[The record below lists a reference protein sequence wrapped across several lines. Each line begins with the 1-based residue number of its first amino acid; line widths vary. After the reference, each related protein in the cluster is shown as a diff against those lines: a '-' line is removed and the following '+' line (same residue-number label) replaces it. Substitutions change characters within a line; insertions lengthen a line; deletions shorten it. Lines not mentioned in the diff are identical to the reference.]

1 MNLPFCISTHPIPVC
16 DASQYTTN
24 SSIPS
29 SNVSTGALL
38 NFCFKI
44 SKDSCCLGPQSNLI
58 FLRVSKVRGAAILE
72 KFSINR
78 L

>member
-1 MNLPFCISTHPIPVC
+1 MTLPFCINTQPIPVC

-29 SNVSTGALL
+29 GRVSTGALL
-38 NFCFKI
+38 NFCFRI
-44 SKDSCCLGPQSNLI
+44 SKDSCCLGPQLNLI
-58 FLRVSKVRGAAILE
+58 FLRVNEVKGAAILE
-72 KFSINR
+72 KFSIKR

>member
-1 MNLPFCISTHPIPVC
+1 MTLPFCMSTQPMPVC

-29 SNVSTGALL
+29 GNVNTCALHS
-38 NFCFKI
+38 FFFRV
-44 SKDSCCLGPQSNLI
+44 SKDSCCLEPQSNLI
-58 FLRVSKVRGAAILE
+58 FLRVNEVRGAAILE

>member
-1 MNLPFCISTHPIPVC
+1 MTLPFCINTQPIPVC

-29 SNVSTGALL
+29 GNVNTGALL
-38 NFCFKI
+38 NFCFKV
-44 SKDSCCLGPQSNLI
+44 SNDSCCLGPQLNLL

-72 KFSINR
+72 KFSMN
-78 L
+78 LL